1 MNDSRSVAGQDAVA
15 TPPADGQRI
24 DDQRKTEEFRT
35 WLFLSL
41 IMAPI
46 LSVFIVA
53 GYGFLVWIYQM
64 FAGPPGS

>member
-1 MNDSRSVAGQDAVA
+1 MTDSRSQPARDPVAA
-15 TPPADGQRI
+15 PPVDP
-24 DDQRKTEEFRT
+24 QRKTEEFRT

-46 LSVFIVA
+46 LAVFIVS

>member
-1 MNDSRSVAGQDAVA
+1 MNDSRSAEVRDVAAA
-15 TPPADGQRI
+15 PPGDPH
-24 DDQRKTEEFRT
+24 RKKEEFRT

-46 LSVFIVA
+46 LSVLIVA

-64 FAGPPGS
+64 FAGPPGG

>member
-1 MNDSRSVAGQDAVA
+1 MNDSRSAADRDQVG
-15 TPPADGQRI
+15 TPPVDPR
-24 DDQRKTEEFRT
+24 RKKEEFRT

-53 GYGFLVWIYQM
+53 GYGFLVWLYQI
-64 FAGPPGS
+64 FAGPPGG